1 MKAKLKDGYEVIIN
15 DESLDDWEFL
25 ELLDE
30 VDTGN
35 GGAIVRV
42 AKLLLGDDELSK
54 LKAHLRGDGKRVPAT
69 AMINALQEL
78 MESVGEAKNS

>member
-1 MKAKLKDGYEVIIN
+1 MKASLTDGYEVNIN
-15 DESLDDWEFL
+15 DECLDDWEFL

-42 AKLLLGDDELSK
+42 AKLLIGEDELKK
-54 LKAHLRGDGKRVPAT
+54 LKEHLKGEGKRVPAS
-69 AMINALQEL
+69 AMITAITEL
-78 MESVGEAKNS
+78 MQSVGEAKNS

>member
-1 MKAKLKDGYEVIIN
+1 MVAELKDGYKVNII

-42 AKLLLGDDELSK
+42 AKMLIGAEELAK
-54 LKAHLRGDGKRVPAT
+54 LKAHLRGDGKRVTAS
-69 AMINALQEL
+69 AMITAITEI
-78 MESVGEAKNS
+78 MESVGPAKNS